1 MRACVNHL
9 ARCNYRARPR
19 QASGLNGLRQLGAPV
34 KHETSHPSAL
44 LGTPSR
50 GCAGPC
56 RRHYRTGGGTKASA
70 RRPPRTGTAGSWV
83 GARCCPVLGSA
94 PAADRFL
101 GRRPP
106 VAGSR
111 VGAPLSPPVPARQCR
126 RQLMVSHTR
135 WAAWGWMVGEE
146 IALRA
151 HAMPSIRR
159 KDRTQCGPHRRVRV
173 ATRRPSKTAGCRPLR
188 TTLLTKDNQL

>member
-1 MRACVNHL
+1 M
-9 ARCNYRARPR
+9 
-19 QASGLNGLRQLGAPV
+19 GMRQLGAPV

-83 GARCCPVLGSA
+83 GARCCARS
-94 PAADRFL
+94 L

-106 VAGSR
+106 VAVPR
-111 VGAPLSPPVPARQCR
+111 VGAPSPPPGASTVAPPTANGTPVPRAQVDC
-126 RQLMVSHTR
+126 TGD
-135 WAAWGWMVGEE
+135 GWWEK
-146 IALRA
+146 IALWARV
-151 HAMPSIRR
+151 MPSIRR
-159 KDRTQCGPHRRVRV
+159 KGRTRCGPHRRDSRR
-173 ATRRPSKTAGCRPLR
+173 TRRSKQLRRRPQVAGRPLQALCSR
-188 TTLLTKDNQL
+188 KKAVMTCGNNRSFFPSVAFLNCQP

>member
-83 GARCCPVLGSA
+83 GARCCARS
-94 PAADRFL
+94 L

-106 VAGSR
+106 VAVPR
-111 VGAPLSPPVPARQCR
+111 VGAPSPPPGASTAAPPTANGTPVPRPQVDC
-126 RQLMVSHTR
+126 TGD
-135 WAAWGWMVGEE
+135 GWWEK

-151 HAMPSIRR
+151 RVMLSIRR
-159 KDRTQCGPHRRVRV
+159 KGRTQCGLHRRDSRR
-173 ATRRPSKTAGCRPLR
+173 TRKVEEAASKTAGCRPLQ
-188 TTLLTKDNQL
+188 TLCSRKKAIMT